1 MGVWARSR
9 GRDLC
14 PTVMPSWCQVSV
26 VLSEDKTRVYL
37 KVSAHEETLEYFAE
51 LLQFSMR
58 IVDPSPDAATGL
70 HTSVGMLPFRQEKK
84 KLFQFERENFWHP
97 GTVGLRAHISPQPTA
112 RFLGNG
118 HSAALSTLQSLSL
131 VLVAAWRAA
140 PFGRANSLI
149 RLPIRGRAW
158 SRHAVCPQRRQ
169 CSPPESARCAKT
181 DYSDLVPCAW
191 LLRRRSDRQEN
202 VINVPSFL

>member
-1 MGVWARSR
+1 
-9 GRDLC
+9 
-14 PTVMPSWCQVSV
+14 MPSWCQVSA

-37 KVSAHEETLEYFAE
+37 KVSAHEETLEFFAE

-58 IVDPSPDAATGL
+58 IVDPSPDAATGQGWG
-70 HTSVGMLPFRQEKK
+70 TSVGMLPFRQEKK

-97 GTVGLRAHISPQPTA
+97 GTVGWRAHTSPQPTA
-112 RFLGNG
+112 RFLGNV
-118 HSAALSTLQSLSL
+118 HSAALSTLQSL

-169 CSPPESARCAKT
+169 CSPPESARCAKIY
-181 DYSDLVPCAW
+181 YSDLVPSAW
-191 LLRRRSDRQEN
+191 LLRRRSGRQEN